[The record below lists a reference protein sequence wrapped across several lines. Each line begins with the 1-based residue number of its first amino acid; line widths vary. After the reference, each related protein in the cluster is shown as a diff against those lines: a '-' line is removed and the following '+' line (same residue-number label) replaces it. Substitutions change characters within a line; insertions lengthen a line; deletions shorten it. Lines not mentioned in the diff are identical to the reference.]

1 MRRIRL
7 LEAERGVEGSAR
19 TDAWDEGPPPKG
31 VSLSHAYRRPR
42 KRGRTG
48 LALVMGLV
56 AALSLTLLPGVADAK
71 GKSSKGGHQLTVM
84 TRNLY
89 LGADLSPALNAPDL
103 PGALNAA
110 YEIEQQVHRT
120 KFPSVRAALLAGE
133 IKKAKPDVV
142 GLQEAAWWRM
152 GPYDASAITGNPK
165 ATQTDPQ
172 GGDFLTDLLTQLN
185 KGGKKGKKG
194 SAGVAKKKGKGLQ
207 YKIAVV
213 KTEFDYELPVTNNP
227 GGLTFCNANPSQC
240 HNERLTMRD
249 AILVRKGVK
258 VSNASSGTFNPLL
271 QVKLAGALPINVTRG
286 WAAVDAKVNGKKVHV
301 VDSHLEAFDSAASNT
316 GSDGKTYPKGGIREA
331 QAKQLIAPDG
341 PTSSKLPTLLIGDFN
356 SDSPVHGDQV
366 DPGDA
371 LAYRALLAG
380 GWNERA
386 LTPPPFG
393 CCIEDSNLND
403 PSTAGITHRVDHI
416 MSNSKKVKFKK
427 GGLTTTY
434 ANGLWSSDH
443 FGVWSRLQV
452 K

>member
-1 MRRIRL
+1 M
-7 LEAERGVEGSAR
+7 
-19 TDAWDEGPPPKG
+19 
-31 VSLSHAYRRPR
+31 
-42 KRGRTG
+42 G
-48 LALVMGLV
+48 LALAVGLV
-56 AALSLTLLPGVADAK
+56 AALSLALLPGAAVAK
-71 GKSSKGGHQLTVM
+71 GNSNKGGHQLTVM

-89 LGADLSPALNAPDL
+89 LGADLSPALNATTVN
-103 PGALNAA
+103 GAVDAA
-110 YEIEQQVHRT
+110 YQIEQQVHRT
-120 KFPSVRAALLAGE
+120 KFPSVRAALLANE
-133 IKKAKPDVV
+133 IKKRKPDIV
-142 GLQEAAWWRM
+142 GLQEAAWWRT
-152 GPYDASAITGNPK
+152 GPYDLGAITGSPK

-185 KGGKKGKKG
+185 NGGKKGKKG
-194 SAGVAKKKGKGLQ
+194 SADAAKKGKGPQ

-213 KTEFDYELPVTNNP
+213 KTEFDYELPVNQGS
-227 GGLTFCNANPSQC
+227 GGLGVCPAQC

-258 VSNASSGTFNPLL
+258 VSNASSGTFNTLL
-271 QVKLAGALPINVTRG
+271 RVKVGGVLNVDVTRG
-286 WAAVDAKVNGKKVHV
+286 WAAADLKANGRKVHV

-316 GSDGKTYPKGGIREA
+316 GSDGQTYPKGGIREA
-331 QAKQLIAPDG
+331 QAKQLIAPGG

-380 GWNERA
+380 GWSERA
-386 LTPPPFG
+386 FTPPPFG
-393 CCIEDSNLND
+393 CCIQDPNLSD

-416 MSNSKKVKFKK
+416 MSNTKKIKFKK

-443 FGVWSRLQV
+443 FGLWSRLQV

>member
-1 MRRIRL
+1 M
-7 LEAERGVEGSAR
+7 
-19 TDAWDEGPPPKG
+19 
-31 VSLSHAYRRPR
+31 
-42 KRGRTG
+42 G
-48 LALVMGLV
+48 LALALGLV
-56 AALSLTLLPGVADAK
+56 AALGLTLLPGVAHAK
-71 GKSSKGGHQLTVM
+71 GKSNGGHQLTVM

-89 LGADLSPALNAPDL
+89 LGADLSPALNSTSID
-103 PGALNAA
+103 GAVNAD
-110 YEIEQQVHRT
+110 YQIEQQVHRT
-120 KFPSVRAALLAGE
+120 KFPSVRAALLAKE
-133 IKKAKPDVV
+133 IQKAKPDVV
-142 GLQEAAWWRM
+142 GLQEAAWWRT
-152 GPYDASAITGNPK
+152 GPYDLSAIGNPK

-172 GGDFLTDLLTQLN
+172 GGDFLTDLLNRLN
-185 KGGKKGKKG
+185 SGGKKG
-194 SAGVAKKKGKGLQ
+194 SASTAKKKPQLR

-213 KTEFDYELPVTNNP
+213 KTEFDYELPVNQGT
-227 GGLTFCNANPSQC
+227 GGLGACSTPGVC

-258 VSNASSGTFNPLL
+258 ISNASSGTFNPLL
-271 QVKLAGALPINVTRG
+271 RVKVGGALNVDVTRG

-301 VDSHLEAFDSAASNT
+301 VDSHLEAFDSASSNT
-316 GSDGKTYPKGGIREA
+316 GSDGQTYPKGGIREA
-331 QAKQLIAPDG
+331 QAKQLIGPSG

-380 GWNERA
+380 GWSERA
-386 LTPPPFG
+386 FTPPPFG

-403 PSTAGITHRVDHI
+403 PSTAGVTHRVDHI
-416 MSNSKKVKFKK
+416 MSNSKKIRFKK

>member
-1 MRRIRL
+1 M
-7 LEAERGVEGSAR
+7 S
-19 TDAWDEGPPPKG
+19 
-31 VSLSHAYRRPR
+31 
-42 KRGRTG
+42 
-48 LALVMGLV
+48 
-56 AALSLTLLPGVADAK
+56 
-71 GKSSKGGHQLTVM
+71 
-84 TRNLY
+84 RNLY
-89 LGADLSPALNAPDL
+89 LGADLSPALQSTSIDGAVNADFQ
-103 PGALNAA
+103 
-110 YEIEQQVHRT
+110 IEQQVHRT
-120 KFPSVRAALLAGE
+120 KFPTVRAAELAGE

-142 GLQEAAWWRM
+142 GLQEAAWWRT
-152 GPYDASAITGNPK
+152 GPYDLSAIGHPK

-185 KGGKKGKKG
+185 KSGKKGKKG
-194 SAGVAKKKGKGLQ
+194 SASAAKKKGKPLQ
-207 YKIAVV
+207 YRIAVV
-213 KTEFDYELPVTNNP
+213 KTEFDYELPVNQGS
-227 GGLTFCNANPSQC
+227 GGLGACSGAVPQ
-240 HNERLTMRD
+240 RAPDYARRD
-249 AILVRKGVK
+249 PRPQGRQGRATRR
-258 VSNASSGTFNPLL
+258 SGTFNTLL
-271 QVKLAGALPINVTRG
+271 RVKVGGALNVDVTRG
-286 WAAVDAKVNGKKVHV
+286 WAAVDAKVNGRKVHV
-301 VDSHLEAFDSAASNT
+301 VDSHLEAFDSDASNT

-341 PTSSKLPTLLIGDFN
+341 PTSSKLPTILIGDFN

-380 GWNERA
+380 GWSERA
-386 LTPPPFG
+386 FTPPPFG
-393 CCIEDSNLND
+393 CCIEDSNLSD